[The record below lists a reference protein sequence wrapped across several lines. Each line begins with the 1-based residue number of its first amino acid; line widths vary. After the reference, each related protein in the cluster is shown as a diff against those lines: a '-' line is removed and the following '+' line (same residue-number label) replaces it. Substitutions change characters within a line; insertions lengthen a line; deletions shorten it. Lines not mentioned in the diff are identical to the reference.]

1 MDSYV
6 ELGLLPP
13 DLYKELADLASVEL
27 DQDLYEAA
35 YGEPEPLPENS
46 VYDFNAILDSV

>member
-1 MDSYV
+1 MESQV

-13 DLYKELADLASVEL
+13 DLYPERDRLAAEEL
-27 DQDLYEAA
+27 DQDLYAAA
-35 YGEPEPLPENS
+35 YGELEPFPENS